1 MSAVIQHIKQLED
14 GLKALITLK
23 EQPAE
28 RQWLM
33 EVELNYRSH
42 SVGSTSFT
50 LNGYTFEEAE
60 SLVKELNQ
68 NHYIMKE
75 IDHFLSGDWGE

>member
-1 MSAVIQHIKQLED
+1 MSAVLQHIKQLED

-23 EQPAE
+23 EQPVE
-28 RQWLM
+28 GSWIM
-33 EVELNYRSH
+33 EVELNYQSH

-50 LNGYTFEEAE
+50 LNGYSEEEAQA
-60 SLVKELNQ
+60 LVKSLNK